1 VLAGGSRR
9 AAVECDRLLGDRS
22 VVVKTLGPLL
32 AAVPGYLG
40 AAILDDGGIA
50 LLLDPAELVRGAG
63 TATVSARL
71 PGDAAARPAPK
82 VLVVDDQFIVRELA
96 RTILE
101 GAGYRVTTAQDG
113 HAALAVLDAEA
124 DVACVVS
131 DVEMPLMG
139 GLDLL
144 EAIRARADR
153 SALPVVIVT
162 SRADDEVLQRG
173 ADAGADAWIVK
184 SQFEQHALLDT
195 VSRLVGKR

>member
-1 VLAGGSRR
+1 MR
-9 AAVECDRLLGDRS
+9 E
-22 VVVKTLGPLL
+22 KLL
-32 AAVPGYLG
+32 A
-40 AAILDDGGIA
+40 
-50 LLLDPAELVRGAG
+50 
-63 TATVSARL
+63 
-71 PGDAAARPAPK
+71 
-82 VLVVDDQFIVRELA
+82 VVNQQ
-96 RTILE
+96 ILE

-113 HAALAVLDAEA
+113 RAALAVLDAET

-144 EAIRARADR
+144 EAIRARPDR

-173 ADAGADAWIVK
+173 AEAGADAWIVK
-184 SQFEQHALLDT
+184 SQFEQDALLDT